1 LLAAVLQNGDAIVRF
16 GGEEFL
22 LGI

>member
-1 LLAAVLQNGDAIVRF
+1 LLAAVLQNGDAIERF